1 MTNNGQI
8 PKNIHVVWVG
18 NQSECSHQLIDTW
31 VKKNPSWS
39 LRLWGND
46 DLTAGDGWINH
57 RHMQAMFGLNRFWGV
72 ADMMRYEILYRHGG
86 VTIDA
91 DSICLRGLDDWL
103 CNLDAFACWENE
115 LARPGLIACAIM
127 GTSRGNPFFRQ
138 IVDDIC
144 AEQTVIDKH
153 TWQSVGPQR
162 LTNSY
167 HKYKYSNLTI
177 LPSYMFIP
185 VHYTGVRYTGGGPV
199 FATQVWASTCKINDQ
214 LNRVNPVELE
224 SSV

>member
-1 MTNNGQI
+1 MTNKSQI
-8 PKNIHVVWVG
+8 PKSIHVVWVG
-18 NQSECSHQLIDTW
+18 NQSKCPHQLIDTW
-31 VKKNPSWS
+31 VKKNPSWN

-46 DLTAGDGWINH
+46 DLTPGNRWTNH
-57 RHMQAMFGLNRFWGV
+57 QHIQAMFGLNRFWGV

-103 CNLDAFACWENE
+103 CDLEAFACWENE
-115 LARPGLIACAIM
+115 LVRPGLIACGIM
-127 GTSRGNPFFRQ
+127 GASRSNPFFRQ
-138 IVDDIC
+138 IIDDIC

-153 TWQSVGPQR
+153 SWQSVGPQR

-167 HKYKYSNLTI
+167 YKYKYSNLTI
-177 LPSYMFIP
+177 LPSHMFMP
-185 VHYTGVRYTGGGPV
+185 VHYTGVRYTGSGLV
-199 FATQVWASTCKINDQ
+199 FATQIWATARKINAQ
-214 LNRVNPVELE
+214 LNQINPADFE